1 MRESRGK
8 RLILMY
14 LGIGAVCLAL
24 LILVKLD
31 VVGLRCF
38 FRDFTGLRCPGCG
51 NTNGVLAVFSG
62 DLLKPME
69 YNLLFYPEMALLIFI
84 LFYLPYLYV
93 YDRPMSKFVSAVL
106 VIFAIILIVW
116 GIVRNIL
123 KI

>member
-1 MRESRGK
+1 
-8 RLILMY
+8 MY
-14 LGIGAVCLAL
+14 LGIVAVCLAL

-38 FRDFTGLRCPGCG
+38 FRDFTGFRCPGCG
-51 NTNGVLAVFSG
+51 NTNGVLALLKG
-62 DLLKPME
+62 DLQKPME

-116 GIVRNIL
+116 GIVRNVI

>member
-62 DLLKPME
+62 DLQKPME
-69 YNLLFYPEMALLIFI
+69 YNMLFYPEMALLIFI

-93 YDRPMSKFVSAVL
+93 
-106 VIFAIILIVW
+106 ILSI
-116 GIVRNIL
+116 
-123 KI
+123 